1 MKINKTRSL
10 ALATL
15 SVMTATAFGGATL
28 TPAAHADSKTWKKVA
43 IGAAAVTAYGL
54 IKHDGKAQTLG
65 AIATAGSYVK
75 YRSDKKKENN
85 KVTERRR
92 IQYYKNRYGS
102 KWRSHYKR
110 GK

>member
-10 ALATL
+10 SLATL

-28 TPAAHADSKTWKKVA
+28 TPAAHADSKTWKKVT

-54 IKHDGKAQTLG
+54 IKKDGKAQTLG

-75 YRSDKKKENN
+75 YRSDKKKENE
-85 KVTERRR
+85 KKRR
-92 IQYYKNRYGS
+92 QYYQKRYGRN
-102 KWRSHYKR
+102 WRSHYKP
-110 GK
+110 GT

>member
-1 MKINKTRSL
+1 MKINKNRSL

-54 IKHDGKAQTLG
+54 VKKDGKAQTLG
-65 AIATAGSYVK
+65 ALATAGSYVK
-75 YRSDKKKENN
+75 YRSDKKKEN
-85 KVTERRR
+85 KTTERRR
-92 IQYYKNRYGS
+92 IQYYKNRYG
-102 KWRSHYKR
+102 KNWRSHYKR
-110 GK
+110 GN

>member
-1 MKINKTRSL
+1 MKITKTRSL

-54 IKHDGKAQTLG
+54 VKKDGKAQTLG
-65 AIATAGSYVK
+65 AIATAGSYAK
-75 YRSDKKKENN
+75 YRSDKKKENE
-85 KVTERRR
+85 KKRR
-92 IQYYKNRYGS
+92 QYYQKRYG
-102 KWRSHYKR
+102 KNWRNHYKP
-110 GK
+110 GV